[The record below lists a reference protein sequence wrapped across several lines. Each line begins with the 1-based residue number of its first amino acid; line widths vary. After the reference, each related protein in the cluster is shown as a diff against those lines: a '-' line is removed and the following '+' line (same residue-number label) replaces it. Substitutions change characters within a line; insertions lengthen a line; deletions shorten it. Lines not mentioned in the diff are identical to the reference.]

1 MAATETA
8 RTGGTRP
15 WVFWVRILVSIGLLA
30 LLVSRI
36 DFGSLVPEHPHIA
49 SLAFL
54 ALGLAVTFAGIV
66 LSAWRWQ
73 RVLLVFD
80 TDVRVRVLLSH
91 YLAGQFVGNVLP
103 STIGGDVLRVSRA
116 ANSTESTSTAFASV
130 ALERLTG
137 FLALPLLSLIGF
149 AIRPSLLEG
158 SASRGSHIALIVDG
172 VSLTALAIILAVAAS
187 PNLAGRFRE
196 NENWTRFIGAVHL
209 GVDRL
214 RRRPRLAVSVL
225 FAAVVY
231 QLSTV
236 LVVWCAIHLLD
247 LEIPNAAILAYVP
260 AVAMLQVLPIS
271 LNGLGVREGAL
282 ALFLHPWVQSGQAV
296 AVGLLW
302 YAMLLVVSLLGAP
315 SFAVGHRLGS
325 PPRTRSSVD
334 GGDGEES
341 RE

>member
-8 RTGGTRP
+8 PSGGARP
-15 WVFWVRILVSIGLLA
+15 WVFWVRIAVSIGLLA
-30 LLVSRI
+30 VLVSRI
-36 DFGSLVPEHPHIA
+36 DFGSLVPEHPH
-49 SLAFL
+49 LATLTYL
-54 ALGLAVTFAGIV
+54 ALGLAVAVGGFV

-80 TDVRVRVLLSH
+80 ANVRVRVLLSH

-137 FLALPLLSLIGF
+137 FLALPLLSFVGF
-149 AIRPSLLEG
+149 LARPSLLEG
-158 SASRGSHIALIVDG
+158 STARGSHIALTVDG
-172 VSLTALAIILAVAAS
+172 VSLAALVAILAVAGS
-187 PNLAGRFRE
+187 PRLAGRFRE
-196 NENWTRFIGAVHL
+196 HENWMRFIGAVHL

-214 RRRPRLAVSVL
+214 RRHPRLALSVL
-225 FAAVVY
+225 TAALVY

-236 LVVWCAIHLLD
+236 VVVWCAIHLLD
-247 LEIPNAAILAYVP
+247 LEVPNAAVLAFVP

-282 ALFLHPWVQSGQAV
+282 VLFLHHWMQSGQAV

-315 SFAVGHRLGS
+315 SFAIGHRVGVKHATKS
-325 PPRTRSSVD
+325 SGTRS
-334 GGDGEES
+334 DGEEFS
-341 RE
+341 E